1 MTKTIVLEDIE
12 KEFDVEISWK
22 FSGKYY
28 PATRETPEEFPDFE
42 WEIEEATDTETGEKV
57 ADKAL
62 LQKIE
67 DELAKISS
75 DLECKA
81 GEIENDRRDEERNSR
96 YPDDED

>member
-1 MTKTIVLEDIE
+1 MTRTVVLEDLE
-12 KEFDVEISWK
+12 KEFEVEISWK

-57 ADKAL
+57 TDKDM

-67 DELAKISS
+67 AELEKIST
-75 DLECKA
+75 DLETDA
-81 GEIENDRRDEERNSR
+81 ADSENERKYEERMER
-96 YPDDED
+96 YPDED